1 MARNLRRIS
10 GALQSAELLTRR
22 EFWGRIESGEART
35 LMVILLRSWRKIA
48 TGHGEEAID
57 IAENMFLNLCRFA
70 TSDADLHARLSVS
83 VFAACWAGAA
93 ASRHSEE
100 VLGRWLPMQ
109 VTTPT
114 ATLPID
120 SVWFAFPVSPK
131 DDAREI
137 FDTVATTLDTLVKAL
152 PQDEQHDPLSG
163 GWDRQV

>member
-83 VFAACWAGAA
+83 VFACSRSTSSGLSAPSGRGGGSVRSFGGGSRFGASGITFGAA
-93 ASRHSEE
+93 N
-100 VLGRWLPMQ
+100 
-109 VTTPT
+109 TIPT
-114 ATLPID
+114 ATP
-120 SVWFAFPVSPK
+120 
-131 DDAREI
+131 ARER
-137 FDTVATTLDTLVKAL
+137 TPRTTHGARCG
-152 PQDEQHDPLSG
+152 P
-163 GWDRQV
+163 RAR